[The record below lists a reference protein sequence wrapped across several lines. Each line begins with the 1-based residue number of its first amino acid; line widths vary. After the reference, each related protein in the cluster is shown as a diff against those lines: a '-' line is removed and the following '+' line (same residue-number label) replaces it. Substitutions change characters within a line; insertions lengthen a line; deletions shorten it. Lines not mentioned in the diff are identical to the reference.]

1 MWAVKTFKTATV
13 IKGITVAVNK
23 YNMLDLRICIHFFR
37 YTVCID
43 IAMIS

>member
-1 MWAVKTFKTATV
+1 MWVVKTFKTATV

-23 YNMLDLRICIHFFR
+23 YKMLDLRIGIHFFR